1 MLFRVARQLC
11 TEKRV
16 SRTII
21 IIFCTVEEWREPENA
36 DAALLEK
43 LEDEISEDY
52 LFSVKKAIV
61 DFVLLESADKAVSQA
76 AIQKACDLADDDC
89 KPPEHRKELQVVPKP
104 WHASFDASL
113 RFCQRHL
120 FTTNACMLQVLDL
133 WHTSFADLR
142 LIDIQELYTKPTA
155 IDLTTF
161 QQICNKHIEAAKER
175 LLKKW
180 LNEVQNIF
188 YQGNKKKLI
197 PPNDGSGKLEAFY
210 RCAATL
216 MTENLQNLGLNSML
230 DYKNLVCHPPD
241 ASFGHEMPGFI
252 IRLLLDESTIRFEP
266 SIQEFETVL
275 ISMFD
280 NMHKVI
286 QSIPRIETRL
296 YSEWQADD
304 NATLHPV
311 ILSEILDEYKASVKK
326 MLKWEAKGPESHTRE
341 YDKYQ
346 FLVNRQAERDVEA
359 LLSPKVPEKIE
370 PVKPILEEDEES
382 LDSME
387 EVGMPVRKDEEEI
400 PEGPSFDD
408 LARELTKYTR
418 LMKRIQYESRRV
430 IKLGLFEIHCDD
442 LIRAL
447 AKRAEAIGDRI
458 LDRIMED
465 HRTINRQLITE
476 YEAIASKALTIPT
489 DITHM
494 MQLTEFVNH
503 TEKVTMHDLERKLD
517 QSRDRLLFLM
527 DHAQLNPSDM
537 RINSQVFEWHMRMED
552 VFEEN
557 RRTAQIKREEF
568 EIGLRYRRERFL
580 EELEAY
586 RRQVD
591 EFQGL
596 GDLNEINRYL
606 KKAQALDA
614 KLEQAAL
621 KIEGFNTDEEALK
634 WDTTAYPLRAEVQ
647 SALRPF
653 LRLYET
659 AVEFNTKYRDWMD
672 GPMDKVDPEQVEL
685 EVSNQYRTLYKLEKS
700 FDTLP
705 APRKIASKVR
715 SKVEEFKEHLPL
727 IRTLFNP
734 GLRDR
739 HWAQISEV
747 VGYTLRNEEGM
758 CLAKLVDMNL
768 EPHITK
774 FDAISEAAT
783 KEHSL
788 EKALDKMRKEWAPLE
803 FSLIPYRDSGT
814 VILSSVDDIQVLL
827 DDHIVK
833 AQTMRGSPFI
843 KPFEAEIREWEAKL
857 ILTQD
862 ILDEWMKVQAT
873 WLYLEPIFSS
883 PDIMA
888 QMPDE
893 SRKFTTV
900 DKTWKELMKQANL
913 DRHIMTVI
921 TIDKMLDKFKK
932 SNDLLEAILK
942 GLNAY
947 LEKKRLYF
955 PRFFF
960 LSNDELLEILSE
972 TKDPT
977 RVQPHLKKCFEGI
990 ASLTFTKNLDITHI
1004 KSSENEIVELKDV
1017 ISTSKARGAVEKWLL
1032 ELEDDMITSVHL
1044 TISNALEDYL
1054 QSPRR
1059 EWVKTWC
1066 GQAVLAGSMYFWTL
1080 ETEKAI
1086 GEGFGSMQDYL
1097 RLNNQQIEEIV
1108 AMVRGKLSKQN
1119 RTTLQA
1125 LIVLDVHA
1133 RDVLAEL
1140 IQVKCQS
1147 NTEFSWLSQLRYYW
1161 EEKKLVTRMINS
1173 QLNYGYEYL
1182 GNTGRLVI
1190 TPLTDR
1196 CYRTLFG
1203 ALHLHLGGAPEGPAG
1218 TGKTETTKDLA
1229 KAVAKQ
1235 CVVFNCSD
1243 GLDYIALGKFFKGL
1257 ASCGAW
1263 SCFDEFNR
1271 IDLEVLSVVAQQ
1283 ILTIQRAINA
1293 KQARLVFEGTDI
1305 KLDPTCA
1312 VFITMNP
1319 GYAGRSE
1326 LPDNLKALFRAVA
1339 MMVPDYAMIA
1349 EISLYSCGFVNARP
1363 LAVKIVATYRLCSE
1377 QLSSQAHYD
1386 YGMRAVKSVLT
1397 AAGNLKLKYPNEDED
1412 VLMLRSI
1419 IDVNLPK
1426 FLNHDLPLFN
1436 GIASD
1441 LFPGVERPSPDYEI
1455 LNNAIKNNCEK
1466 TNMQNTDF
1474 FVEKIQQIYE
1484 MMIVRHGFM
1493 IVGDPFGGKTSAYR
1507 MLALALAEI
1516 CEQGLMEENKVQYT
1530 VINPKAITM
1539 GQLYGQF
1546 DPVSHEWSD
1555 GILAVSYRA
1564 FATSTTPDRK
1574 WLIFD
1579 GPVDAVWIEN
1589 MNTVLDDNKKL
1600 CLMSGEIIQ
1609 LAPTTNLIF
1618 EPMDLEAASPAT
1630 VSRCGMIYMEPASL
1644 GWRPLFRSWLNK
1656 LPPGIQNPQK
1666 QVLEDMFERFVDAG
1680 IAMVRKGGGKE
1691 LSPTGDINLV
1701 KSLMNLIDCHMT
1713 EFKDANV
1720 LEQFDP
1726 LVANSV
1732 VECIFL
1738 FSYVWS
1744 IGATTDE
1751 NGRKYF
1757 DKLTRELMNGGMM
1770 EETRQRLA
1778 LLELVPPPLQ
1788 DYGKP
1793 FPIKRSVYDYRLVID
1808 IPKAGA
1814 PPPST
1819 DDGEDQGPVKWELW
1833 KDTIRQ
1839 APPIPKDATFHE
1851 IIVPTVETI
1860 RCCRLLELFLL
1871 NGKPALFV
1879 GPTGT
1884 GKSCYI
1890 MDFLLNKLPKDIYRP
1905 NNLNFSAQTSANQT
1919 QNIIMSKL
1927 DRRRKGVF
1935 GPPMGKKLIV
1945 FVDDLNMPVREV
1957 YGAQPPIELLRQWLD
1972 HWNWYDLKTNDP
1984 IKLVDLLFIGAMG
1997 PPGGGRNPV
2006 TPRFLRHL
2014 NTVTVNEFED
2024 DMMRTIFMRIMDWH
2038 MQVKGFSSDYMKI
2051 PSQLV
2056 SATLAVHKGA
2066 MQNLL
2071 PTPAKSHY
2079 LFNLRDFSRVIQGV
2093 LLSLPDTMDIFSL
2106 KRLWVHEAFRVYY
2119 DRLVDDADRK
2129 WLFEF
2134 LRDCVRNQLEANF
2147 ETLFG
2152 HLARGTEEIT
2162 EDNLRSLMF
2171 CDFSDPKGGRNY
2183 VEVRDIERL
2192 RKVAESYLDEYNQLS
2207 KKPMNLVLFRFA
2219 IEHVCRISR
2228 ILKQPRSHA
2237 LLVGI
2242 GGSGR
2247 QSLTRLAAHMS
2258 DFDLFQVEI
2267 SKSYGMTEW
2276 REDLKRILRK
2286 ASETDNHAVFLF
2298 TDSQIKSESFLEDI
2312 NNLLNAGE
2320 VPNLYPPDEKMEV
2333 CEKMR
2338 QLDRARERSKQTD
2351 GSPVALFNY
2360 FIQRVREQLHIVLAL
2375 SPIGDSFRNR
2385 LRKFPS
2391 LVNCCTIDWF
2401 QVWPEDALTAVA
2413 TRSLKEVDMSDEVRE
2428 GCIEL
2433 CKYFHTS
2440 TRDLSVR
2447 YLLELERHNYVTPT
2461 SYLELITTFMT
2472 LLEKKRTE
2480 VLLQKSRYEVG
2491 LEKLSSAAEEISVM
2505 SQELQSLQPKLLQ
2518 ASKEVDAVMVV
2529 VEQQSAE
2536 ATKQEKV
2543 VRVDEAIAG
2552 EQARAA
2558 EAIKEECDADL
2569 AEAIP
2574 ILEIALKALE
2584 TLTPADITIVK
2595 AMKSPP
2601 AGVRLVMEA
2610 VCVLKG
2616 IKPDRINDPGGSG
2629 KKIEDYWGP
2638 SKRLLGD
2645 MKFLENL
2652 KAFDKDNIP
2661 ASIMRVIRERYI
2673 PNPDFK
2679 PERVAVASTACEGL
2693 CKWVI
2698 AIDRYDAVAKIV
2710 APKKEALARAMEE
2723 YTTAMDSLNK
2733 KRAALK
2739 EVQDRLRILTDD
2751 LELNKRKKIDL
2762 ENKVDICTM
2771 KLERAEQLI
2780 GGLGG
2785 EKSRWT
2791 EAAKNLGGQYVNLSG
2806 DVLVSSGVVAYLGA
2820 FTSSFRQDQIKEWL
2834 QSVRDSAI
2842 PCSTVFSLVNT
2853 LGNPVE
2859 IRAWNIAG
2867 LPTDDFSVENGIII
2881 ANARRW
2887 PLMID
2892 PTSQANRWVKNMEKK
2907 NNLQVIKFTDSD
2919 FVRTLENCIQFGTP
2933 VLLEGVGEELD
2944 PILEPLL
2951 LKQTFKQGG
2960 ALCIK
2965 LGDSVVEY
2973 SNEFRFY
2980 MTTKLR
2986 NPHYLPE
2993 TAVKV
2998 TLMNFMITQ
3007 EGLQDQLLGIVVARE
3022 RPELE
3027 DEKNKLILQGAAN
3040 KKKLKELED
3049 QILGVLSASEGNILE
3064 DESAIK
3070 VLNSSKELSN
3080 EIAEKQAYFEETEQK
3095 IDAARLGYVPI
3106 AVHSTILFFS
3116 IADLANIDPMY
3127 QYSLTWFINL
3137 FIMGIDNSEKSEDL
3151 DQRLAHL
3158 RTYLTY
3164 SLYCN
3169 VCRSLFEKDKLLFSF
3184 LLAVNMSRHRGELNE
3199 QEWRFLLTG
3208 GVGLDNPHTNPAD
3221 WLQPKSW
3228 DELCRL
3234 EEVTVFSG
3242 IRDHFRKNLAA
3253 WKLIYDSGTPHR
3265 EPLPKGLEHV
3275 KTRLQFMC
3283 LLRILRPDK
3292 IVPAIQDYVI
3302 ENLGKTYIEPPPF
3315 DLPGSF
3321 ADSACTVP
3329 LLFVLS
3335 PGADPMVAL
3344 LKFADDMG
3352 FGGNKFESLSL
3363 GQGQGPIALRMIER
3377 GVKEGTWVL
3386 LQNCHLAPSWM
3397 DMLEKTVEDLNP
3409 DTTHP
3414 DFRLWLT
3421 SYPSKDFPVA
3431 ILQNG
3436 VKMTNEPPK
3445 GLRFNLWRSYLSDPI
3460 SDPEFF
3466 QSCPNEHAWRKLLF
3480 GLVFFHAIV
3489 QERRKFGPLGW
3500 NRPYEFN
3507 ETDLRIS
3514 VQQLH
3519 IFLEQ
3524 YREVQYEALRYL
3536 TGECNYGGRVTD
3548 EWDRRT
3554 LKTVLQ
3560 KFYCPAAVDE
3570 KEYKLDPSGTYHIPE
3585 DMHYEGYID
3594 YIKSLPLNP
3603 DPSVF
3608 GMHENADITKDQQ
3621 ETNLMFSS
3629 ILLTQAKGSS
3639 TTGKS
3644 VDEIVDEVAADVLSR
3659 LPENFDTEMVLRKYP
3674 TRYEQSMNTVLV
3686 QEMVRFNVLLSIIRS
3701 SLSDIRLAIKGLV
3714 VMSSDLEAVVEA
3726 MLASRIPEMWMSKS
3740 YPSLKPLG
3748 SYIND
3753 FLARLKFLQEWYENG
3768 APSVFWISG
3777 FFFTQAFLTGVQQNY
3792 ARKHTIPIDL
3802 LSFEF
3807 EVLDDRKY
3815 DVAPNEGAFVSGLF
3829 VDGARWDRKT
3839 KKLAESLP
3847 KILQDPM
3854 PPIWLIPMKKSDIQP
3869 RPSYTSPVYKTSERR
3884 GVLSTTGHS
3893 TNFVLS
3899 MLLTSDQPES
3909 HWIMRGVALLCQL
3922 DD

>member
-1 MLFRVARQLC
+1 MKPSKNRRNVKGFTQPSFMLPTFNDQRCQPSWKTDLPSFLSNKRSNVGGESQVDILKEINKKDSKKRKYDVLRSFEMNETRKAKESFRLELVDLILRGEEADNESSETPGFSASDLGSIKGIEDREKNILRYYYYIYNGINTDHVAPMD
-11 TEKRV
+11 EKWMKDMV
-16 SRTII
+16 SSIRPD
-21 IIFCTVEEWREPENA
+21 VLEGANM
-36 DAALLEK
+36 ALLEK
-43 LEDEISEDY
+43 LEDEIREDY

-61 DFVLLESADKAVSQA
+61 NFIINDPSDKQQALGGSHITCDENNEECKISES
-76 AIQKACDLADDDC
+76 
-89 KPPEHRKELQVVPKP
+89 RKELDIVPKP
-104 WHASFDASL
+104 WHSSFLSAY
-113 RFCQRHL
+113 RFCQRNL
-120 FTTNACMLQVLDL
+120 FVTNTCMLQLLDL
-133 WHTSFADLR
+133 WHTTFADLR
-142 LIDIQELYTKPTA
+142 LIDVQELYSKTSA
-155 IDLTTF
+155 MELSAF
-161 QQICNKHIEAAKER
+161 QQICVKHIEATKER

-180 LNEVQNIF
+180 LNEIQNIF
-188 YQGNKKKLI
+188 YQGNKRKLV
-197 PPNDGSGKLEAFY
+197 PTHDEPAKLEAYY

-216 MTENLQNLGLNSML
+216 MTENLQNLGLSSMS
-230 DYKNLVCHPPD
+230 DYKDLVCHPPI
-241 ASFGHEMPGFI
+241 SPTGLQHPGFI
-252 IRLLLDESTIRFEP
+252 LRLVLDENVVKFEP
-266 SIQEFETVL
+266 SIEEFESVL
-275 ISMFD
+275 LNMFD
-280 NMHKVI
+280 YMHKVI

-296 YSEWQADD
+296 YSDWSGSIEST
-304 NATLHPV
+304 TLRP
-311 ILSEILDEYKASVKK
+311 IILDNILEEYKYEVRNMLASQ
-326 MLKWEAKGPESHTRE
+326 AKGPESHARE

-346 FLVNRQAERDVEA
+346 FLVNRQAEQNIELLLNPPVQETVVQAVE
-359 LLSPKVPEKIE
+359 SSEGDSQDNPDYMYEQQDEKKTKNVVE
-370 PVKPILEEDEES
+370 EAPV
-382 LDSME
+382 
-387 EVGMPVRKDEEEI
+387 
-400 PEGPSFDD
+400 GPSFEE
-408 LARELTKYTR
+408 LTRELLKYHR
-418 LMKRIQYESRRV
+418 LVKKIQYESRRT
-430 IKLGLFEIHCDD
+430 IRLGLFEIHCDE
-442 LIRAL
+442 LIHSL
-447 AKRAEAIGDRI
+447 AKRAENIADRVLDRI
-458 LDRIMED
+458 LDD
-465 HRTINRQLITE
+465 HRIVNRNLIKE
-476 YEAIASKALTIPT
+476 YEFISAKALTVPS
-489 DITHM
+489 DIAHM
-494 MQLTEFVNH
+494 MHIIDFVNQ
-503 TEKVTMHDLERKLD
+503 TEKVTMHDLERQLD
-517 QSRDRLLFLM
+517 RSKDRLIFLM

-537 RINSQVFEWHMRMED
+537 RINSQVFEWHTRMTD
-552 VFEEN
+552 VFEES
-557 RRTAQIKREEF
+557 RRIAKMKREEF
-568 EIGLRYRRERFL
+568 EISLKYKRERFI
-580 EELEAY
+580 EELESY
-586 RRQVD
+586 RKQVD
-591 EFQGL
+591 EFQAF
-596 GDLNEINRYL
+596 GDMNEIHRYL
-606 KKAQALDA
+606 KKAQVLNSKLDTALT
-614 KLEQAAL
+614 
-621 KIEGFNTDEEALK
+621 KIDGFNADEEALK
-634 WDTTAYPLRAEVQ
+634 WDTTSYPLRNEVQ
-647 SALRPF
+647 NLLRPF
-653 LRLYET
+653 LSLYEI
-659 AVEFNTKYRDWMD
+659 AVEFTTKFNEWME

-685 EVSNQYRTLYKLEKS
+685 EVGNHYRNLFKLEKT

-705 APRKIASKVR
+705 APRKIATKVR
-715 SKVEEFKEHLPL
+715 GKIEEFKEYLPL

-734 GLRDR
+734 GLRER
-739 HWAQISEV
+739 HWVQISEI

-758 CLAKLVDMNL
+758 CLAKLIDMNL
-768 EPHITK
+768 EPHIPK

-783 KEHSL
+783 KENSL
-788 EKALDKMRKEWAPLE
+788 EKTLDKMRKEWAPIE
-803 FSLIPYRDSGT
+803 FNLIPYRDSGT
-814 VILSSVDDIQVLL
+814 MILSSVDDIQVML

-833 AQTMRGSPFI
+833 TQTMRGSPFI
-843 KPFEAEIREWEAKL
+843 KPFESEIKDWEQKL

-862 ILDEWMKVQAT
+862 LLDEWMKVQAT

-900 DKTWKELMKQANL
+900 DKTWKELMKSANADKHVL
-913 DRHIMTVI
+913 VVI
-921 TIDKMLDKFKK
+921 TIDKMLDKFRK

-990 ASLTFTKNLDITHI
+990 ASLTFTKTLDITHM
-1004 KSSENEIVELKDV
+1004 KSSENEIVELRDV

-1032 ELEDDMITSVHL
+1032 ELEDDMVNSVHL
-1044 TISNALEDYL
+1044 NIKNALEDYMKT
-1054 QSPRR
+1054 PRKD
-1059 EWVKTWC
+1059 WVKTWC
-1066 GQAVLAGSMYFWTL
+1066 GQAVLAGSMYYWTL
-1080 ETEKAI
+1080 NVEAALQNGLNAMT
-1086 GEGFGSMQDYL
+1086 DYL
-1097 RLNNQQIEEIV
+1097 KVNNQQIDDIV
-1108 AMVRGKLSKQN
+1108 SMVRGKLSKQN

-1140 IQVKCQS
+1140 ISLKCRS

-1161 EEKKLVTRMINS
+1161 TEEKLVTRMINS
-1173 QLNYGYEYL
+1173 HLNYGYEYL

-1293 KQARLVFEGTDI
+1293 NQARLVFEGTEI
-1305 KLDPTCA
+1305 KLDQTCA

-1326 LPDNLKALFRAVA
+1326 LPDNLKALFRSVA

-1363 LAVKIVATYRLCSE
+1363 LAIKIVATYRLCSE
-1377 QLSSQAHYD
+1377 QLSSQPHYD

-1441 LFPGVERPSPDYEI
+1441 LFPGVERPTPDYEV
-1455 LNNAIKNNCEK
+1455 LNAAIKNACNRMNLQSTE
-1466 TNMQNTDF
+1466 F
-1474 FVEKIQQIYE
+1474 FMEKIQQVYE

-1493 IVGDPFGGKTSAYR
+1493 IVGEPFGGKTSSYR
-1507 MLALALAEI
+1507 VLAAALGEI
-1516 CEQGLMEENKVQYT
+1516 CEKGLMEENKVQYT

-1609 LAPTTNLIF
+1609 LSPTTNLIF

-1630 VSRCGMIYMEPASL
+1630 VSRCGMIYLEPASL
-1644 GWRPLFRSWLNK
+1644 GWRSLLNSWMNK
-1656 LPPGIQNPQK
+1656 LPNFIK
-1666 QVLEDMFERFVDAG
+1666 DMHKEVWIDMFDRFVDAG
-1680 IAMVRKGGGKE
+1680 IALIRKGGVKE
-1691 LSPTGDINLV
+1691 LTPTSDINLV
-1701 KSLMNLIDCHMT
+1701 RSLMNLIDCQIS
-1713 EFKDANV
+1713 EFKAENT
-1720 LEQFDP
+1720 LTQFEDH
-1726 LVANSV
+1726 VSSAI
-1732 VECIFL
+1732 VECIF
-1738 FSYVWS
+1738 FFAYVWS
-1744 IGATTDE
+1744 IGATTDKD
-1751 NGRKYF
+1751 GRQRF
-1757 DKLTRELMNGGMM
+1757 DKLLRELMNGGMM

-1778 LLELVPPPLQ
+1778 LIELVPPPMQ
-1788 DYGKP
+1788 DYGRP
-1793 FPIKRSVYDYRLVID
+1793 FPIKRTVYDYKLVMELNKPRVQATNGEEEVED
-1808 IPKAGA
+1808 EIP
-1814 PPPST
+1814 
-1819 DDGEDQGPVKWELW
+1819 VRWELW
-1833 KDTIRQ
+1833 TETVRL
-1839 APPIPKDATFHE
+1839 APPIPKDATFNE
-1851 IIVPTVETI
+1851 IIIPTTETV
-1860 RCCRLLELFLL
+1860 RCNHLLNLFILNSKPSLFL
-1871 NGKPALFV
+1871 

-1890 MDFLLNKLPKDIYRP
+1890 MDFLMNRVEKDIYKP
-1905 NNLNFSAQTSANQT
+1905 HTLNFSAQTSANQT
-1919 QNIIMSKL
+1919 QNIILSKL

-1935 GPPMGKKLIV
+1935 GPPMGKKIVV
-1945 FVDDLNMPVREV
+1945 FVDDLNMPVREI

-1972 HWNWYDLKTNDP
+1972 HWNWYDLKTNET
-1984 IKLVDLLFIGAMG
+1984 IRLVDLIFIGSMG
-1997 PPGGGRNPV
+1997 PPGGGRNV
-2006 TPRFLRHL
+2006 ITPRFLRHL
-2014 NTVTVNEFED
+2014 NIVTINEFD
-2024 DMMRTIFMRIMDWH
+2024 DDTMKTIFTRIMEWH
-2038 MQVKGFSSDYMKI
+2038 ITVKGFGPDFKKM
-2051 PSQLV
+2051 PSQIV
-2056 SATLAVHKGA
+2056 NATLEIYKGA
-2066 MQNLL
+2066 LQNLL
-2071 PTPAKSHY
+2071 PTPTKSHY

-2093 LLSLPDTMDIFSL
+2093 LLSVPESAETLGSM
-2106 KRLWVHEAFRVYY
+2106 KRLWVHEVFRVYY
-2119 DRLVDDADRK
+2119 DRLVDDADRD
-2129 WLFEF
+2129 WFFTFIRQCARTHLEVEF
-2134 LRDCVRNQLEANF
+2134 N
-2147 ETLFG
+2147 TLFQ
-2152 HLARGTEEIT
+2152 HLAHGATEVT
-2162 EDNLRSLMF
+2162 EDHLRSLMF
-2171 CDFSDPKGGRNY
+2171 CDFADPKGKRNY
-2183 VEVRDIERL
+2183 AEVRDVEQL
-2192 RKVAESYLDEYNQLS
+2192 RKVTEAYLEEYDQLS

-2219 IEHVCRISR
+2219 IEHVCRIAR

-2267 SKSYGMTEW
+2267 TKSYGVNEW
-2276 REDLKRILRK
+2276 KEDLKRILRK
-2286 ASETDNHAVFLF
+2286 SSETDNHAVFLF
-2298 TDSQIKSESFLEDI
+2298 SDTQIKHEGFLEDI

-2320 VPNLYPPDEKMEV
+2320 VPNLYPTDEKMEV

-2338 QLDRARERSKQTD
+2338 QIDRTRDRSKQTD

-2401 QVWPEDALTAVA
+2401 QAWPEDALTAVA
-2413 TRSLKEVDMSDEVRE
+2413 TRSLKEVEMTDEIRS

-2433 CKYFHTS
+2433 CRYFHTS
-2440 TRDLSVR
+2440 TRDLSMR
-2447 YLLELERHNYVTPT
+2447 FLLELERHNYVTPT

-2472 LLEKKRTE
+2472 LLSKKRTE
-2480 VLLQKSRYEVG
+2480 VLTQKSRYEVG
-2491 LEKLSSAAEEISVM
+2491 LEKLSSAAEEIGVM
-2505 SQELQSLQPKLLQ
+2505 SKELQSLQPKLVQ

-2536 ATKQEKV
+2536 AAKQEKT

-2552 EQARAA
+2552 EQAKAA

-2574 ILEIALKALE
+2574 ILETALKALE

-2595 AMKSPP
+2595 TMKSPP

-2616 IKPDRINDPGGSG
+2616 IKADRINDPGGSG
-2629 KKIEDYWGP
+2629 KKVEDFWGP
-2638 SKRLLGD
+2638 SKKLLGD

-2652 KAFDKDNIP
+2652 KNFDKDNIP
-2661 ASIMRVIRERYI
+2661 PPIIKTIRERYI

-2698 AIDRYDAVAKIV
+2698 AIERYDVVAKIV
-2710 APKKEALARAMEE
+2710 APKKEALSKAMTE
-2723 YTTAMDSLNK
+2723 YSTAMNALNV
-2733 KRAALK
+2733 KRATLK
-2739 EVQDRLRILTDD
+2739 EVQDRLKLLTEN
-2751 LELNKRKKIDL
+2751 LEMNKRKKIEL
-2762 ENKVDICTM
+2762 EDKVDTCTK

-2785 EKSRWT
+2785 EKTRWT
-2791 EAAKNLGGQYVNLSG
+2791 EAAKNLGIQYTNLTG
-2806 DVLVSSGVVAYLGA
+2806 DVLISSGLVAYLGA
-2820 FTSSFRQDQIKEWL
+2820 FTSTFRQEQVKIWL
-2834 QSVRDSAI
+2834 NEVISHSI
-2842 PCSTVFSLVNT
+2842 PCSETFSLVST
-2853 LGNPVE
+2853 LGNPVD

-2892 PTSQANRWVKNMEKK
+2892 PTSQANKWIKNMEKK
-2907 NNLQVIKFTDSD
+2907 NNLQVIKLTDTD
-2919 FVRTLENCIQFGTP
+2919 FVRTLENCVQFGTP
-2933 VLLEGVGEELD
+2933 VLLENIGEELD
-2944 PILEPLL
+2944 PMLESLL

-2965 LGDSVVEY
+2965 IGDSVVEY
-2973 SNEFRFY
+2973 SSEFRFY
-2980 MTTKLR
+2980 MTTKFR

-2998 TLMNFMITQ
+2998 TLVNFMITE

-3027 DEKNKLILQGAAN
+3027 EEKNKLILQGAAN

-3095 IDAARLGYVPI
+3095 IDTARLGYVPI
-3106 AVHSTILFFS
+3106 AVHTSILFFS

-3137 FIMGIDNSEKSEDL
+3137 FIMGIDNSEKSDDL
-3151 DQRLAHL
+3151 EQRLTNL
-3158 RTYLTY
+3158 RNYLTY

-3184 LLAVNMSRHRGELNE
+3184 LLAVNMIKHDGLLNE

-3208 GVGLDNPHTNPAD
+3208 GVGLDNPHRNPSD
-3221 WLQPKSW
+3221 WLQPKNW

-3234 EEVTVFSG
+3234 DEITLFRG
-3242 IRDHFRKNLAA
+3242 IREHFENNLDV
-3253 WKLIYDSGTPHR
+3253 WKRIYDSSEPHK
-3265 EPLPKGLEHV
+3265 EKLPSDLSHI
-3275 KTRLQFMC
+3275 KTQIQYLC
-3283 LLRILRPDK
+3283 ILRVLRPDK
-3292 IVPAIQDYVI
+3292 ILPAVQDFVL
-3302 ENLGKTYIEPPPF
+3302 EKLGKKYIEPPPF

-3321 ADSACTVP
+3321 ADSAATIP

-3352 FGGNKFESLSL
+3352 FGGSKFESLSL
-3363 GQGQGPIALRMIER
+3363 GQGQGPIALKMIER
-3377 GVKEGTWVL
+3377 GIKEGTWVL

-3397 DMLEKTVEDLNP
+3397 GMLEKTVEELNP

-3421 SYPSKDFPVA
+3421 SYPSKDFPVS

-3460 SDPEFF
+3460 SDQEFF
-3466 QSCPNEHAWRKLLF
+3466 QSCSNQHAWKKLLF

-3500 NRPYEFN
+3500 NTPYEFN

-3519 IFLEQ
+3519 IFLGQ
-3524 YREVQYEALRYL
+3524 YTEVQYEALRYL

-3554 LKTVLQ
+3554 LKTILMR
-3560 KFYCPAAVDE
+3560 FYCPEIVNE
-3570 KEYKLDPSGTYHIPE
+3570 VEYKFDGSGIYYAPE
-3585 DMHYEGYID
+3585 DTHYEGYID
-3594 YIKSLPLNP
+3594 YIKTLPLNP
-3603 DPSVF
+3603 DPDVF
-3608 GMHENADITKDQQ
+3608 GMHQNADITKDQQ
-3621 ETNLMFSS
+3621 ETNLLFTN
-3629 ILLTQAKGSS
+3629 ILLTQSKGSS
-3639 TTGKS
+3639 SSGKS
-3644 VDEIVDEVAADVLSR
+3644 VDEVIDEVAGDVLAR
-3659 LPENFDTEMVLRKYP
+3659 LPPDFDTELVLRKYP

-3701 SLSDIRLAIKGLV
+3701 SLQNIRLAIKGLV
-3714 VMSSDLEAVVEA
+3714 VMSSDLEDVVA
-3726 MLASRIPEMWMSKS
+3726 AILASKIPKLWMSKS

-3748 SYIND
+3748 SYVND
-3753 FLARLKFLQEWYENG
+3753 FLARLKFLQ
-3768 APSVFWISG
+3768 V
-3777 FFFTQAFLTGVQQNY
+3777 
-3792 ARKHTIPIDL
+3792 R
-3802 LSFEF
+3802 
-3807 EVLDDRKY
+3807 
-3815 DVAPNEGAFVSGLF
+3815 NEC
-3829 VDGARWDRKT
+3829 K
-3839 KKLAESLP
+3839 
-3847 KILQDPM
+3847 
-3854 PPIWLIPMKKSDIQP
+3854 
-3869 RPSYTSPVYKTSERR
+3869 
-3884 GVLSTTGHS
+3884 
-3893 TNFVLS
+3893 
-3899 MLLTSDQPES
+3899 
-3909 HWIMRGVALLCQL
+3909 
-3922 DD
+3922 

>member
-1 MLFRVARQLC
+1 
-11 TEKRV
+11 
-16 SRTII
+16 
-21 IIFCTVEEWREPENA
+21 
-36 DAALLEK
+36 
-43 LEDEISEDY
+43 
-52 LFSVKKAIV
+52 
-61 DFVLLESADKAVSQA
+61 
-76 AIQKACDLADDDC
+76 
-89 KPPEHRKELQVVPKP
+89 
-104 WHASFDASL
+104 
-113 RFCQRHL
+113 
-120 FTTNACMLQVLDL
+120 
-133 WHTSFADLR
+133 
-142 LIDIQELYTKPTA
+142 
-155 IDLTTF
+155 
-161 QQICNKHIEAAKER
+161 
-175 LLKKW
+175 
-180 LNEVQNIF
+180 
-188 YQGNKKKLI
+188 
-197 PPNDGSGKLEAFY
+197 
-210 RCAATL
+210 
-216 MTENLQNLGLNSML
+216 
-230 DYKNLVCHPPD
+230 
-241 ASFGHEMPGFI
+241 
-252 IRLLLDESTIRFEP
+252 
-266 SIQEFETVL
+266 
-275 ISMFD
+275 
-280 NMHKVI
+280 
-286 QSIPRIETRL
+286 
-296 YSEWQADD
+296 
-304 NATLHPV
+304 
-311 ILSEILDEYKASVKK
+311 
-326 MLKWEAKGPESHTRE
+326 
-341 YDKYQ
+341 
-346 FLVNRQAERDVEA
+346 
-359 LLSPKVPEKIE
+359 
-370 PVKPILEEDEES
+370 
-382 LDSME
+382 
-387 EVGMPVRKDEEEI
+387 
-400 PEGPSFDD
+400 
-408 LARELTKYTR
+408 
-418 LMKRIQYESRRV
+418 
-430 IKLGLFEIHCDD
+430 
-442 LIRAL
+442 
-447 AKRAEAIGDRI
+447 
-458 LDRIMED
+458 
-465 HRTINRQLITE
+465 
-476 YEAIASKALTIPT
+476 
-489 DITHM
+489 
-494 MQLTEFVNH
+494 
-503 TEKVTMHDLERKLD
+503 
-517 QSRDRLLFLM
+517 
-527 DHAQLNPSDM
+527 
-537 RINSQVFEWHMRMED
+537 
-552 VFEEN
+552 
-557 RRTAQIKREEF
+557 
-568 EIGLRYRRERFL
+568 
-580 EELEAY
+580 
-586 RRQVD
+586 
-591 EFQGL
+591 
-596 GDLNEINRYL
+596 
-606 KKAQALDA
+606 
-614 KLEQAAL
+614 
-621 KIEGFNTDEEALK
+621 
-634 WDTTAYPLRAEVQ
+634 
-647 SALRPF
+647 
-653 LRLYET
+653 
-659 AVEFNTKYRDWMD
+659 
-672 GPMDKVDPEQVEL
+672 
-685 EVSNQYRTLYKLEKS
+685 
-700 FDTLP
+700 
-705 APRKIASKVR
+705 
-715 SKVEEFKEHLPL
+715 
-727 IRTLFNP
+727 
-734 GLRDR
+734 
-739 HWAQISEV
+739 
-747 VGYTLRNEEGM
+747 
-758 CLAKLVDMNL
+758 
-768 EPHITK
+768 
-774 FDAISEAAT
+774 
-783 KEHSL
+783 
-788 EKALDKMRKEWAPLE
+788 
-803 FSLIPYRDSGT
+803 
-814 VILSSVDDIQVLL
+814 
-827 DDHIVK
+827 
-833 AQTMRGSPFI
+833 
-843 KPFEAEIREWEAKL
+843 
-857 ILTQD
+857 
-862 ILDEWMKVQAT
+862 
-873 WLYLEPIFSS
+873 
-883 PDIMA
+883 
-888 QMPDE
+888 
-893 SRKFTTV
+893 
-900 DKTWKELMKQANL
+900 
-913 DRHIMTVI
+913 
-921 TIDKMLDKFKK
+921 
-932 SNDLLEAILK
+932 
-942 GLNAY
+942 
-947 LEKKRLYF
+947 
-955 PRFFF
+955 
-960 LSNDELLEILSE
+960 
-972 TKDPT
+972 
-977 RVQPHLKKCFEGI
+977 
-990 ASLTFTKNLDITHI
+990 
-1004 KSSENEIVELKDV
+1004 
-1017 ISTSKARGAVEKWLL
+1017 
-1032 ELEDDMITSVHL
+1032 
-1044 TISNALEDYL
+1044 
-1054 QSPRR
+1054 
-1059 EWVKTWC
+1059 
-1066 GQAVLAGSMYFWTL
+1066 
-1080 ETEKAI
+1080 
-1086 GEGFGSMQDYL
+1086 
-1097 RLNNQQIEEIV
+1097 
-1108 AMVRGKLSKQN
+1108 
-1119 RTTLQA
+1119 
-1125 LIVLDVHA
+1125 
-1133 RDVLAEL
+1133 
-1140 IQVKCQS
+1140 
-1147 NTEFSWLSQLRYYW
+1147 
-1161 EEKKLVTRMINS
+1161 
-1173 QLNYGYEYL
+1173 
-1182 GNTGRLVI
+1182 
-1190 TPLTDR
+1190 
-1196 CYRTLFG
+1196 
-1203 ALHLHLGGAPEGPAG
+1203 
-1218 TGKTETTKDLA
+1218 
-1229 KAVAKQ
+1229 
-1235 CVVFNCSD
+1235 
-1243 GLDYIALGKFFKGL
+1243 
-1257 ASCGAW
+1257 
-1263 SCFDEFNR
+1263 
-1271 IDLEVLSVVAQQ
+1271 
-1283 ILTIQRAINA
+1283 
-1293 KQARLVFEGTDI
+1293 
-1305 KLDPTCA
+1305 
-1312 VFITMNP
+1312 
-1319 GYAGRSE
+1319 
-1326 LPDNLKALFRAVA
+1326 

-1701 KSLMNLIDCHMT
+1701 KSLMNLIDCHMS

-1720 LEQFDP
+1720 LEQFDL

-1833 KDTIRQ
+1833 KDTIRH

-1851 IIVPTVETI
+1851 IIVPTVETV
-1860 RCCRLLELFLL
+1860 RCCRLLELFLI

-1890 MDFLLNKLPKDIYRP
+1890 MMPDESRKFTTVDKTWKELMKQANLDRHIMTVITIDKMLDKFKKSNDLLEAILKGLNAYLEKKRLYFPRFFFLSNDELLEILSETKDPTRVQPHLKKCFEGIASLTFTKNLDITHIKSSENEIVELKDVISTSKARGAVEKWLLELEDDMITSVHLTISNALEDYLQSPRREWVKTWCGQAVLAGSMYFWTLETEKAISEGVVSMQDYLRLNNQQIEEIVAMVRGKLSKQNRTTLQALIVLDVHARDVLAELIQVNYGYEYLGNTGRLVITPLTDRCYRTLFGALHLHLGGAPEGPAGTGKTETTKDLAKAVAKQCVVFNCSDGLDYIALGKFFKGLASCGAWSCFDEFNRID
-1905 NNLNFSAQTSANQT
+1905 LEVLSVVAQQILTIQRAINAKQARLVFEGT
-1919 QNIIMSKL
+1919 DIKL
-1927 DRRRKGVF
+1927 DPTCAV
-1935 GPPMGKKLIV
+1935 
-1945 FVDDLNMPVREV
+1945 
-1957 YGAQPPIELLRQWLD
+1957 
-1972 HWNWYDLKTNDP
+1972 YDLKTNDP

-2038 MQVKGFSSDYMKI
+2038 MQVKGFSSDYLKI
-2051 PSQLV
+2051 PNQLV

-2093 LLSLPDTMDIFSL
+2093 LLSLPDTMDTLSL

-2134 LRDCVRNQLEANF
+2134 IKDCVRNQLEANF
-2147 ETLFG
+2147 EMLFG
-2152 HLARGTEEIT
+2152 HLSRGTEEIT
-2162 EDNLRSLMF
+2162 EDDLRSLMF

-2192 RKVAESYLDEYNQLS
+2192 RKVAESYLEEYNQLS

-2298 TDSQIKSESFLEDI
+2298 ADSQIKSESFLEDI

-2491 LEKLSSAAEEISVM
+2491 LEKLSSAAEEIAVM

-2661 ASIMRVIRERYI
+2661 ASIMKVIRERYI

-2834 QSVRDSAI
+2834 QA
-2842 PCSTVFSLVNT
+2842 
-2853 LGNPVE
+2853 
-2859 IRAWNIAG
+2859 
-2867 LPTDDFSVENGIII
+2867 
-2881 ANARRW
+2881 
-2887 PLMID
+2887 
-2892 PTSQANRWVKNMEKK
+2892 
-2907 NNLQVIKFTDSD
+2907 
-2919 FVRTLENCIQFGTP
+2919 
-2933 VLLEGVGEELD
+2933 
-2944 PILEPLL
+2944 
-2951 LKQTFKQGG
+2951 
-2960 ALCIK
+2960 
-2965 LGDSVVEY
+2965 
-2973 SNEFRFY
+2973 
-2980 MTTKLR
+2980 LR

-3151 DQRLAHL
+3151 DQRLANL

-3208 GVGLDNPHTNPAD
+3208 GVGLDNPHTNPAE

-3234 EEVTVFSG
+3234 EEVTVFGG

-3275 KTRLQFMC
+3275 KTKLQFMC

-3292 IVPAIQDYVI
+3292 IVPAIQDYVV

-3514 VQQLH
+3514 VQQLY

-3603 DPSVF
+3603 DPGVF

-3629 ILLTQAKGSS
+3629 ILLTQTKGSS

-3753 FLARLKFLQEWYENG
+3753 FLARLKFLQ
-3768 APSVFWISG
+3768 
-3777 FFFTQAFLTGVQQNY
+3777 
-3792 ARKHTIPIDL
+3792 
-3802 LSFEF
+3802 
-3807 EVLDDRKY
+3807 
-3815 DVAPNEGAFVSGLF
+3815 
-3829 VDGARWDRKT
+3829 
-3839 KKLAESLP
+3839 
-3847 KILQDPM
+3847 
-3854 PPIWLIPMKKSDIQP
+3854 
-3869 RPSYTSPVYKTSERR
+3869 
-3884 GVLSTTGHS
+3884 
-3893 TNFVLS
+3893 
-3899 MLLTSDQPES
+3899 
-3909 HWIMRGVALLCQL
+3909 
-3922 DD
+3922 